1 MTIGE
6 KIKKIRKDMK
16 ISQSD
21 MSKTLGINRNQL
33 SRIENNHSEI
43 SAKNIETLC
52 TKYNISINELLDL
65 NTENTNKD
73 KIDYIYNSCNNL
85 SDEELD
91 FIIKAVDIINYKY
104 CNK

>member
-65 NTENTNKD
+65 NNENTNKE
-73 KIDYIYNSCNNL
+73 KIDYIYNSWINSLLYRKYKFFSN
-85 SDEELD
+85 
-91 FIIKAVDIINYKY
+91 NYKKISRIW
-104 CNK
+104 C